1 MKNIIGWW
9 IFLGFLS
16 IITCVSAQNGSALN
30 EEEMRN
36 KLLQHNREAEILCN
50 VLRRSMWNVST
61 DIGNTRKESE
71 RVSVGRMAVVMI
83 TFMKRE

>member
-1 MKNIIGWW
+1 MKNIIGLW
-9 IFLGFLS
+9 IFLVVLS
-16 IITCVSAQNGSALN
+16 ITCVSAQNGSALN

-71 RVSVGRMAVVMI
+71 RVSVCQIAVVMI